1 MRKVMRLF
9 IICALGLA
17 TAALSVLLIVNA
29 GMNGYSPYGA
39 GAANKLDAAA
49 EYSAATMMPKISDI
63 GVEVKRSSTLNF
75 GEYSAYMYYTTV
87 HSDRNQAVQTDA
99 SPGFIS
105 QFYFRGDKYLAKNTK
120 AGGAPVE
127 FASFAAGSVYREG
140 NFIQTYS
147 SYKEDETLY
156 YAAFYLRDPDGN
168 TLRTIP
174 EVTSRY
180 VDADGNKLVTFVG
193 YKTLEKADDVVLGVY
208 TDKKTFL
215 NPFNSSYSDGEHLD
229 ILNVIL
235 RFQSQDAAA
244 VKLLEELNFF
254 GKGVKLNLSG
264 RREYVESQDGKPPVL
279 MLGVVATG
287 KEIRYME
294 AAYPEI
300 KLFEAVEKV
309 R

>member
-1 MRKVMRLF
+1 MCIR
-9 IICALGLA
+9 
-17 TAALSVLLIVNA
+17 
-29 GMNGYSPYGA
+29 
-39 GAANKLDAAA
+39 
-49 EYSAATMMPKISDI
+49 
-63 GVEVKRSSTLNF
+63 
-75 GEYSAYMYYTTV
+75 
-87 HSDRNQAVQTDA
+87 DR
-99 SPGFIS
+99 
-105 QFYFRGDKYLAKNTK
+105 
-120 AGGAPVE
+120 
-127 FASFAAGSVYREG
+127 GSVYREG

-193 YKTLEKADDVVLGVY
+193 YKTLEKEDDVVLGVY

-254 GKGVKLNLSG
+254 GKGIKLNLSG
-264 RREYVESQDGKPPVL
+264 RKEYVESQDGKPPVL

-300 KLFEAVEKV
+300 KLFGAVEKV